1 MHGPIVTDAE
11 ASSVTDAEASSVTDA
26 EASSDEQCACLIHL
40 RSMGL
45 PSMLLNDVV
54 DLRYSEL

>member
-11 ASSVTDAEASSVTDA
+11 ASSVTAA